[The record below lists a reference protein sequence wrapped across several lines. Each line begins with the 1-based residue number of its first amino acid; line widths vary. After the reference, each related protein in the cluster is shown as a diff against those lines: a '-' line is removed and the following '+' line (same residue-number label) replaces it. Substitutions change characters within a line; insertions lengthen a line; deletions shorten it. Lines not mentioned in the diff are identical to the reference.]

1 MDLPGKRKR
10 DESSRQESD
19 MYNRKK
25 EELFRKIPK
34 VDTLLK
40 EKEMQELCA
49 AYDRSAVVEAIRQE
63 LDEMRCLVVQKPEL
77 FLPGITEISKHVAA
91 KLKADAAW
99 SVRRVFNATGIILH
113 TNLGRAPLGR
123 HQMKAVLET
132 LGGYSNLEYD
142 LETGMR
148 GRRQEH
154 YAEEIAKAVG
164 AEGAI
169 AVNNNAAAVTLI
181 LNVLTKGKEVIISRG
196 ELIEIG
202 GRFRIPEVMEQ
213 SGAIL
218 RETGCTNRTRISDYE
233 KAIGENTGAL
243 LKVHTSNYK
252 IVGFIE
258 EVSVDELAELGEK
271 YHLPVI
277 VDLGSGVLVNL
288 EKYGLSHEPTVQE
301 ILKKGADLVC
311 FSGDKLLGGPQAG
324 IIAGKEAYIK
334 AMENHP
340 LMRTFRL
347 DKYRVA
353 ALEVTFREYRDEAC
367 AVKNIPV
374 LKMLTEPSDHV
385 RTRAEYVCEKL
396 RKAGGEEKIDVQE
409 SKAMMGGG
417 AMPTEEIKSYA
428 VTIMPTR
435 ESCEALAARMR
446 KLPIPVI
453 AYMKHDKVMLDMR
466 TVPEEELHEFTE
478 ELKLLW

>member
-1 MDLPGKRKR
+1 MSEG
-10 DESSRQESD
+10 
-19 MYNRKK
+19 KK

-40 EKEMQELCA
+40 EKEIQELCS
-49 AYDRSAVVEAIRQE
+49 AYGHGAVVDGIRQCLEELRRSAMES
-63 LDEMRCLVVQKPEL
+63 PEL
-77 FLPGITEISKHVAA
+77 FASKIEGLGAQIIKKV
-91 KLKADAAW
+91 KETDAL
-99 SVRRVFNATGIILH
+99 SVRKVFNATGIILH
-113 TNLGRAPLGR
+113 TNLGRALLGKR
-123 HQMKAVLET
+123 QLEAVLET
-132 LGGYSNLEYD
+132 FGGYSNLEYN
-142 LETGMR
+142 LETGKR
-148 GRRQEH
+148 GKRWEH
-154 YAEEIAKAVG
+154 YAGEISEITG
-164 AEGAI
+164 SGGAI

-181 LNVLTKGKEVIISRG
+181 LSTLTRGKEVIVSRG

-233 KAIGENTGAL
+233 KAINENTGAL

-252 IVGFIE
+252 IMGFTE
-258 EVSVDELAELGEK
+258 EVSVEELVELGEK

-288 EKYGLSHEPTVQE
+288 EKYGLPHEPTVQE
-301 ILKKGADLVC
+301 TLKKGADLVC

-324 IIAGKEAYIK
+324 IIAGKKTYIK

-340 LMRTFRL
+340 LMRAFRL
-347 DKYRVA
+347 DKCTIA
-353 ALEVTFREYRDEAC
+353 ALEATFREYRDEKR

-374 LKMLTEPSDHV
+374 LRMITTPVNEV
-385 RTRAEYVCEKL
+385 RERAQAVCEALKS
-396 RKAGGEEKIDVQE
+396 AGVKERVEVQK
-409 SKAMMGGG
+409 SRAMLGGG
-417 AMPTEEIKSYA
+417 SMPTEEIPSYA
-428 VTIMPTR
+428 VTVMPKS

-446 KLPIPVI
+446 SLPVPIIVHIKNDRVI
-453 AYMKHDKVMLDMR
+453 LDMR
-466 TVPEEELHEFTE
+466 TVSEEELHEFTE